1 MESFFNDP
9 VEIYNQIWSF
19 LEEGVKDRNSSFHT
33 PTLITLENNNTP
45 SARTLVL
52 RGADRETE
60 ILRFHTD
67 KRSKKIEQ
75 INSNS
80 NSIIHIYSQHE
91 KLQLRFKSNLTLHAN
106 GSLVDDAW
114 ERSYGMSKICYQVSD
129 TPGTVIKNQDGYEY
143 APKENHDGKD
153 NFIVIL
159 AKIIEIEWLYLSS
172 EGHHRAKFT
181 RNKNNQLEVSWL
193 VP

>member
-1 MESFFNDP
+1 MESLRNDP

-19 LEEGVKDRNSSFHT
+19 LEDGVKDRNSPFHT
-33 PTLITLENNNTP
+33 PTLITSEDNNFP

-52 RGADRETE
+52 RGVDRESET
-60 ILRFHTD
+60 LRFHTD

-75 INSNS
+75 INSNP
-80 NSIIHIYSQHE
+80 NSVIHIYSQNE
-91 KLQLRFKSNLTLHAN
+91 KLQLRFKSNLTLHTD
-106 GSLVDDAW
+106 GLLVDDAW
-114 ERSYGMSKICYQVSD
+114 ENSYGMSKICYQVSD

-172 EGHHRAKFT
+172 EGHRRAKFT
-181 RNKNNQLEVSWL
+181 HNKNNQLEVSWL

>member
-1 MESFFNDP
+1 MESLHNDP
-9 VEIYNQIWSF
+9 VEIYNKIWYF
-19 LEEGVKDRNSSFHT
+19 LEDGVKDRNSPFHT
-33 PTLITLENNNTP
+33 PTLITLENNNP

-52 RGADRETE
+52 RGVDRESET
-60 ILRFHTD
+60 LRFHTD

-75 INSNS
+75 INSNP
-80 NSIIHIYSQHE
+80 NSVIHIYSQNE
-91 KLQLRFKSNLTLHAN
+91 KLQLRFKSNLTLHTD
-106 GSLVDDAW
+106 GLLVDDAW
-114 ERSYGMSKICYQVSD
+114 EKSYGMSKICYQISD

-143 APKENHDGKD
+143 VPKENHDGKD